1 MKKTKLGGIAA
12 LIVGVLYLLTVVIVL
27 FSPPGENAVVDHVT
41 YMNSLVAVH
50 YILGFIGV
58 LGIMVVLAIS
68 NSLEKFTIASEWYS
82 YTKVMAII
90 GFSLLAINNFRQVGL
105 DHELSHEAMMKG
117 GVVLDTIVMSWA
129 GLVELSPQGWLDF
142 GFVGIWILTV
152 GFFTVKNLNRNI
164 ISIFGIVGGT
174 CFILTV
180 LGNVT
185 GISVLVMIGMGLGGL
200 IIVPLWFIS
209 FGILLIKRDQALS
222 TIRVSKEEMK
232 PIN

>member
-1 MKKTKLGGIAA
+1 MKKTKLGGFAA

-27 FSPPGENAVVDHVT
+27 LSPPGENAVVDHVT
-41 YMNSLVAVH
+41 YMNRLVAVH

-82 YTKVMAII
+82 YTKIMAII

-164 ISIFGIVGGT
+164 ISIFGILGGT

-222 TIRVSKEEMK
+222 TVRVPKEEMK

>member
-1 MKKTKLGGIAA
+1 MKETKLGGFAA

-27 FSPPGENAVVDHVT
+27 LSPPGENAVVDHVT
-41 YMNSLVAVH
+41 YMNRLVAVH
-50 YILGFIGV
+50 YILGFVGV

-68 NSLEKFTIASEWYS
+68 NSLEKHTIASEWYS

-142 GFVGIWILTV
+142 GFVGLWILTV
-152 GFFTVKNLNRNI
+152 GFLTYKHLKKKI
-164 ISIFGIVGGT
+164 ISIFGIVGGI
-174 CFILTV
+174 CFIFTV

-209 FGILLIKRDQALS
+209 FGILLIKQDQALS